1 MVFII
6 ITIFLIIKILTIITL
21 LDRWYLK
28 QIGFPEQVNQTK
40 VCKHVERR
48 NLRHYNVG
56 RDENLQRKSEINEFL
71 RFSRSFRLQANI
83 GR

>member
-1 MVFII
+1 MIFII

-28 QIGFPEQVNQTK
+28 QIGFPEQVHQTK
-40 VCKHVERR
+40 VSKHVERR